1 MVGRVRIE
9 LTESG
14 TNGLQ
19 PPPAPYGFT
28 CRYVVGVERFELPA
42 FRSQAG
48 RSAQT
53 ELRPDSLVYQMGFE
67 PTSFCLQGRCFPI
80 KLPAQIGAPDRTR
93 TCTVRTLIP
102 LPLPELGYWSI
113 LVTRGTTCGGFLMT
127 SGAVNGSRTRGLRLG
142 KPMFCQLNYYC
153 MVHDAGLE
161 PAPFCL

>member
-28 CRYVVGVERFELPA
+28 CRYLVGVERFELPA

-53 ELRPDSLVYQMGFE
+53 ELRPDLLVYQMGFE
-67 PTSFCLQGRCFPI
+67 PTSFCLQGRCFPT
-80 KLPAQIGAPDRTR
+80 KLPAHTCHKGDRLRWIPYDEWSSKRVSNPWPSTWQADVLPAELLLHGTR
-93 TCTVRTLIP
+93 CRT
-102 LPLPELGYWSI
+102 
-113 LVTRGTTCGGFLMT
+113 
-127 SGAVNGSRTRGLRLG
+127 
-142 KPMFCQLNYYC
+142 
-153 MVHDAGLE
+153 
-161 PAPFCL
+161 

>member
-28 CRYVVGVERFELPA
+28 CRYLVGVERFELST
-42 FRSQAG
+42 FRAQTG

-53 ELRPDSLVYQMGFE
+53 ELRPDLLVYQMGFE

-102 LPLPELGYWSI
+102 FPLPGLGYWSLWSGI
-113 LVTRGTTCGGFLMT
+113 RDSNPNLQFGRLICLAVTPMPLI
-127 SGAVNGSRTRGLRLG
+127 SGSSSEPVASFNGR
-142 KPMFCQLNYYC
+142 
-153 MVHDAGLE
+153 HH
-161 PAPFCL
+161 

>member
-28 CRYVVGVERFELPA
+28 CRYLVGVERFELST
-42 FRSQAG
+42 FRAQTG

-53 ELRPDSLVYQMGFE
+53 ELRPDLLVYQMGFE

-80 KLPAQIGAPDRTR
+80 KLPAHTCHKEGPVHNAGRFLMTIGAPDRTR

-102 LPLPELGYWSI
+102 LPLPGLGYWS
-113 LVTRGTTCGGFLMT
+113 LW
-127 SGAVNGSRTRGLRLG
+127 SGIRDLNPYHQFGRLICW
-142 KPMFCQLNYYC
+142 PL
-153 MVHDAGLE
+153 H
-161 PAPFCL
+161 